1 MDTNIVLTVY
11 VNNQLYIIYHI
22 FPMYALP
29 ALWPNRYNI
38 IIAWG
43 TLTTSLHTNC
53 AKLKRFMSS
62 LNKVVKC
69 RQLK

>member
-1 MDTNIVLTVY
+1 
-11 VNNQLYIIYHI
+11 
-22 FPMYALP
+22 MYALP

-62 LNKVVKC
+62 LNTVVKC
-69 RQLK
+69 HQLK